1 MKNLH
6 WKLLLPV
13 CLSGCVSAPPAPL
26 ELPVAVATCPVLPA
40 LPPAPP
46 QASFVLRMQE
56 FLDGRLEPTSG
67 AKTPSGSLKKPG
79 EPTSYALPTSGT
91 EPRMKL
97 PAAN

>member
-56 FLDGRLEPTSG
+56 FLDGRLESIFG
-67 AKTPSGSLKKPG
+67 AKMFSGFLKKPG

-91 EPRMKL
+91 EPRIKM